1 MKSFRLGR
9 HCTIAIL
16 AMTFVMVATLRAGL
30 AQSQPK
36 APQKPQD
43 ASTLRIE
50 TELVQIDVVVTDKQG
65 KLVTDLKR
73 EEFQLLEDG
82 KPQNITHFSIGTA
95 TRQANWLRPSQTAA
109 NKNVPVPPVVITPPP
124 LVDAGRYLVL
134 AVDDIHLKPGN
145 LMLAKQTLTKFIDQ
159 QLGVSDQVALITTS
173 GQVGMFQQFT
183 ENREALRRA
192 VNRLS
197 VAARSVTNNFDVPR
211 ITPYH
216 AELIDNGDLDALE
229 LPVQELIAKFNMD
242 RRQAVAESQARARAI
257 IQENRYLTMN
267 TLTTIENIVKDLR
280 GLPGRK
286 VLVLLSDGFLLGG
299 QREGVHFDLRRITDA
314 ATRAGVVIYSIDAR
328 GLVAMPDTMDASS
341 PGFFGSGRLAGVRLS
356 IENSSIQ
363 AERDGMYALAE
374 DTGGKA
380 IFNNNDLNFGLQQVM
395 NDTESYYLL
404 AFEPT
409 VSYRDGRFR
418 KLEVRVTRPGLKVRT
433 RKGYFAPDDKA
444 TEKAERDL
452 AKAAEKDKNKTPEKL
467 AAEAKT
473 AANKQIVSGLASL
486 FQRRE
491 VPIETA
497 VTFLNEPPRGV
508 QTDIVAHIETYTIRF
523 KPSGDRQ
530 TAKLELVGVVYRENG
545 KEEMNF
551 LETLAMNLKPN
562 SHEAALKNGITYTKR
577 LQLKPGFYQLR
588 MVARDDGGAQVGTAS
603 NWFEV
608 PDLDKRQL
616 TLSSVF
622 FPLPNQLEGPA
633 VDPNRKQQ
641 ATEPKPESQVP
652 SRPPIVYRR
661 FKSGGSFD
669 FMVFAYN
676 AKSNNKGATDLAIQ
690 TQVYSGNQLIVA
702 SPLKNFS
709 DDSESLVQQ
718 TAAALQPASD
728 AGRAYMARFSLDKF
742 KAGEYE
748 LRLVVIDRNAKTSA
762 KRSINFTVE

>member
-1 MKSFRLGR
+1 MENLRLVR
-9 HCTIAIL
+9 YCTIAIL
-16 AMTFVMVATLRAGL
+16 FAAFVVVATLRAGL
-30 AQSQPK
+30 AQSQTK
-36 APQKPQD
+36 DTQKPQD
-43 ASTLRIE
+43 PNTLRIE
-50 TELVQIDVVVTDKQG
+50 TELVQIDVVVTDKEG
-65 KLVTDLKR
+65 KLVTDLKP

-82 KPQNITHFSIGTA
+82 KQQTISHFSIGTA
-95 TRQANWLRPSQTAA
+95 TRQANWLRTTPVATNKAA
-109 NKNVPVPPVVITPPP
+109 PVPPAVVPP
-124 LVDAGRYLVL
+124 LVDTGRYLVL

-145 LMLAKQTLTKFIDQ
+145 LMLAKQTLIKFIDQ
-159 QLGVSDQVALITTS
+159 QLGVSDQVALVTTS
-173 GQVGMFQQFT
+173 GQVGLFQQFT
-183 ENREALRRA
+183 DNREALRRA

-197 VAARSVTNNFDVPR
+197 VATRSVTNNFDVPR
-211 ITPYH
+211 ITPYQ
-216 AELIDNGDLDALE
+216 AELIDNGDMDALE
-229 LPVQELIAKFNMD
+229 LPVQELMAKQNMD
-242 RRQAVAESQARARAI
+242 RRQAVSESIARARAI
-257 IQENRYLTMN
+257 LQENRYLTMN
-267 TLTTIENIVKDLR
+267 TLSTIENVVKDLR

-286 VLVLLSDGFLLGG
+286 VLVLLSDGFLLGS

-328 GLVAMPDTMDASS
+328 GLVAMPDSMDASS
-341 PGFFGSGRLAGVRLS
+341 PSFFGSGRLAGVRLS

-374 DTGGKA
+374 DTGGRA
-380 IFNNNDLNFGLQQVM
+380 IFNNNDLNWGLQQVM

-404 AFEPT
+404 AFEPL

-444 TEKAERDL
+444 TEKAEREL
-452 AKAAEKDKNKTPEKL
+452 AKAAEKDKTKPPEKL
-467 AAEAKT
+467 AAEAKS

-497 VTFLNEPPRGV
+497 VMFLNEPPRGV

-523 KPSGDRQ
+523 KSSGDRQ
-530 TAKLELVGVVYRENG
+530 TAKLELIGVVYRENG

-551 LETLAMNLKPN
+551 LETVNMNLRPS
-562 SHEAALKNGITYTKR
+562 SHETAIKNGITYTKR
-577 LQLKPGFYQLR
+577 LQLKPGYYQLR
-588 MVARDDGGAQVGTAS
+588 MVARDDGGAQLGTAS

-616 TLSSVF
+616 TLSSIF
-622 FPLPNQLEGPA
+622 FPQSNQIEEQSADSTRKPDVAKPNPEPQDTARPA
-633 VDPNRKQQ
+633 
-641 ATEPKPESQVP
+641 
-652 SRPPIVYRR
+652 IVYRR
-661 FKSGGSFD
+661 FKSGSSFN

-676 AKSNNKGATDLAIQ
+676 AKSNDKGATDLAIQ

-702 SPLKNFS
+702 TPLKNFQN
-709 DDSESLVQQ
+709 EAEPIVQQ
-718 TAAALQPASD
+718 TAASQPISD
-728 AGRAYMARFSLDKF
+728 AGRPYMARFSLDKF
-742 KAGEYE
+742 QAGEYE